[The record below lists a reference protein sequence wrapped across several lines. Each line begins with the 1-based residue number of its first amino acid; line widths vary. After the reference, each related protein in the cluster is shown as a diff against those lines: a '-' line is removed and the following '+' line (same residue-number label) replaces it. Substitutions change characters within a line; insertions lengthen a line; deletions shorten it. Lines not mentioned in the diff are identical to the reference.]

1 MNSEIIWTEC
11 SKTEIGNLNREKAE
25 HYYPMGLIDGKI
37 EVHFLHYDS
46 CIEAWKKWKRRAKRI
61 DYEHAFFIGMD
72 QNGCTEA
79 DIKAFDALPF
89 RKKVFFLLS
98 LLKEILLYLY
108 LNSKHRVMWVI
119 LIKRLTFL
127 SLLIKMVKRT

>member
-1 MNSEIIWTEC
+1 M
-11 SKTEIGNLNREKAE
+11 
-25 HYYPMGLIDGKI
+25 
-37 EVHFLHYDS
+37 
-46 CIEAWKKWKRRAKRI
+46 EARAKRI

-98 LLKEILLYLY
+98 LLKEY
-108 LNSKHRVMWVI
+108 SVI
-119 LIKRLTFL
+119 FIPEFQAQGYVGDPYQKAHIF
-127 SLLIKMVKRT
+127 